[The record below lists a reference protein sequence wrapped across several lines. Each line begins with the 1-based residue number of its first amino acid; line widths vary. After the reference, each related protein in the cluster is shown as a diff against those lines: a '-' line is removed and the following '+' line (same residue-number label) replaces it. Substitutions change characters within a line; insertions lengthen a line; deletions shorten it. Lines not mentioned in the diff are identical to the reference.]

1 MEVTVDSRNDNH
13 FIITLAGASQ
23 IKISKRTNKEED
35 LIEWL
40 KSVGATEIKWVK
52 KDDN

>member
-1 MEVTVDSRNDNH
+1 MEVTVDNRNDSH
-13 FIITLAGASQ
+13 FIITLTGASQ

-35 LIEWL
+35 VIEWL

-52 KDDN
+52 DDN